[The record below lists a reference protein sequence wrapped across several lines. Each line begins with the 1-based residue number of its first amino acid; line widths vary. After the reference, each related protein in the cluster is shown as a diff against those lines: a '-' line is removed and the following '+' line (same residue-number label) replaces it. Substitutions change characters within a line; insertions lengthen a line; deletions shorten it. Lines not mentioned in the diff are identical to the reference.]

1 MAEQVLITSSSSENK
16 HGQIGFLPAAAAA
29 AGILS
34 LTAACGA
41 RGFAYWLVCLCCFRL
56 AKYCSSHRTMLTNQK
71 AKLIVTLVVC
81 GIKQQKPAECFFF
94 LCVFARLKKYLKKQ
108 KIKKILPGTRSD
120 CGAANGSFCEQPG
133 QDSCSLNCLQI
144 LKPSSASSEHAGSQI
159 SGFQIA
165 ANL

>member
-16 HGQIGFLPAAAAA
+16 HDQIGFLSAAAAAAAA

-56 AKYCSSHRTMLTNQK
+56 AKYCSLHRTMLTNQK

-81 GIKQQKPAECFFF
+81 GIK
-94 LCVFARLKKYLKKQ
+94 
-108 KIKKILPGTRSD
+108 
-120 CGAANGSFCEQPG
+120 
-133 QDSCSLNCLQI
+133 
-144 LKPSSASSEHAGSQI
+144 
-159 SGFQIA
+159 
-165 ANL
+165 